1 MTDQVLSVDNIP
13 CEYICIPI
21 KLYGGITFGFDRVD
35 NL

>member
-1 MTDQVLSVDNIP
+1 MTDQVLSVEKIP
-13 CEYICIPI
+13 HECICILI